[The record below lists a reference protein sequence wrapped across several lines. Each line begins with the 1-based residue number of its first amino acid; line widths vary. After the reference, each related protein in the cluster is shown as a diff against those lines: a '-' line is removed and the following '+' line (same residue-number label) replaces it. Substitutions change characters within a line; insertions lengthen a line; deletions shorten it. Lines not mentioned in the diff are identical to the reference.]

1 MITRFSQCIQSRASG
16 RRIVTLFV
24 GMMAFILLTLPMAEE
39 ASAGIE
45 GLDSRGFY
53 SLAEAHSTV
62 ASYSAEGRARLRI
75 FYLTVDVINPLLYA
89 SFFALLISW
98 VFQRA
103 FSAES
108 QLQRLNLAPLAA
120 ILFDL
125 LENTSIVRLFGA
137 YPSQPDSIA
146 RLAQIGS
153 AGKFSLVSLS
163 ALLILIGLVVL
174 LWKHFSDPRGV
185 ESVK

>member
-1 MITRFSQCIQSRASG
+1 MLTRFSEYIQSRASG
-16 RRIVTLFV
+16 RRIVILFV
-24 GMMAFILLTLPMAEE
+24 GMMAFILLTLPIAEE

-62 ASYSAEGRARLRI
+62 ASYSPAGRDSLRV

-103 FSAES
+103 FPMES
-108 QLQRLNLAPLAA
+108 RLQRMNLLPVAA
-120 ILFDL
+120 IFFDL
-125 LENTSIVRLFGA
+125 LENSSVVRLFSA
-137 YPSQPDSIA
+137 YPAQPDSIA

-163 ALLILIGLVVL
+163 ALLILVGLL
-174 LWKHFSDPRGV
+174 TLGWKRLRDARADQ
-185 ESVK
+185 SVK

>member
-1 MITRFSQCIQSRASG
+1 MITRYSQYIQSRASG
-16 RRIVTLFV
+16 RRIVALFLV
-24 GMMAFILLTLPMAEE
+24 MMAFILLTLPMAEE

-62 ASYSAEGRARLRI
+62 ASYSAKGRESLKI

-103 FSAES
+103 FSADS
-108 QLQRLNLAPLAA
+108 RLQRLNLVPLAA

-125 LENTSIVRLFGA
+125 LENTSIVRLFA
-137 YPSQPDSIA
+137 AFPSQPDSIA

-153 AGKFSLVSLS
+153 AGKFSLVSFS
-163 ALLILIGLVVL
+163 AVLILMGLMAL
-174 LWKHFSDPRGV
+174 AWKRLRGP
-185 ESVK
+185 EGLRA

>member
-1 MITRFSQCIQSRASG
+1 MA
-16 RRIVTLFV
+16 LFV
-24 GMMAFILLTLPMAEE
+24 VMMAFILLTLPMAEE

-45 GLDSRGFY
+45 GLDSRGSY

-62 ASYSAEGRARLRI
+62 ASYSAEGRESLRI

-103 FSAES
+103 FPADNR
-108 QLQRLNLAPLAA
+108 LQRLNLVPLAA

-125 LENTSIVRLFGA
+125 LENTSIVRLFAA

-153 AGKFSLVSLS
+153 AGKFSLVSMS
-163 ALLILIGLVVL
+163 AVLILMGLL
-174 LWKHFSDPRGV
+174 ALAWKRLSDLRGV